1 MEIMF
6 INYGYGCSRHRRII
20 VPKEKANAKY
30 EEIKNNL
37 EKGGFI
43 GLNEAYVS
51 FDNTVE
57 QGECVRYDNI

>member
-1 MEIMF
+1 MGIMF
-6 INYGYGCSRHRRII
+6 INFRTSERNRRII
-20 VPKEKANAKY
+20 VPSECANAKY
-30 EEIKNNL
+30 EEIKKNL
-37 EKGGFI
+37 PKGGFI

>member
-6 INYGYGCSRHRRII
+6 INYGYGSNSHRRII

-37 EKGGFI
+37 KEGGFI

-57 QGECVRYDNI
+57 QGECVRYEDI

>member
-6 INYGYGCSRHRRII
+6 INYGYGYSRHRRII
-20 VPKEKANAKY
+20 VSKEKANAKY

-37 EKGGFI
+37 KKGGFI
-43 GLNEAYVS
+43 TLNEAYVS
-51 FDNTVE
+51 VSDTIE

>member
-6 INYGYGCSRHRRII
+6 INFGTSERNRRII
-20 VPKEKANAKY
+20 VPSEKANAKY

-37 EKGGFI
+37 KKGGFI

-57 QGECVRYDNI
+57 QGECVRYDKI